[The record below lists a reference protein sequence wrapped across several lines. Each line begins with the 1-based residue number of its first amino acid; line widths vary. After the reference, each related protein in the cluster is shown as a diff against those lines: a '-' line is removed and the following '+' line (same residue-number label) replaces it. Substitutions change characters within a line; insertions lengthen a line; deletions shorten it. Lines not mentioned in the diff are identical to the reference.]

1 MKKRNITMI
10 WFTCFWYLKDLRKNI
25 FYRTDKKLKEE
36 ADEYM
41 EIVKQNIYN
50 NLKETIRNLNPQ
62 EEKQQEIFKKQ
73 IEINNI
79 EIENLKGQNK
89 KITQKI
95 LIEEIEDE
103 ETLQIAEETKTQNK
117 NRIAQLEK
125 ENDILQNKWSLKKF
139 LKRLPDILYRIFEL
153 ASKYDWQAEIE
164 DFESDLYDLIRF
176 TLSNLIISNKK
187 SLKIGIS
194 WVLETLFF
202 NEKYDWQ
209 PH

>member
-1 MKKRNITMI
+1 
-10 WFTCFWYLKDLRKNI
+10 
-25 FYRTDKKLKEE
+25 
-36 ADEYM
+36 M